1 MSLRALLWV
10 MEDAPVESHTDLVVL
25 YALAERAHDDGTASW
40 PSQEWIAHRA
50 RCSDRTVRR
59 ALASL
64 EERGIIRRG
73 DQRLTAHLTLRRKP
87 VVWDLDLSLKRSD
100 SVTGQCDRIS
110 KADTGDIKSGHH
122 GSQKRTLV
130 ALKADTAMSDKPSV
144 NRPEP
149 SVNRPGNSY
158 PDEFEKF
165 WRAYPKKTGKKSALR
180 RWREAVKTTDP
191 DVITVAAEAYAESVR
206 GTEPRY
212 IKNPEG
218 WLNAG
223 RYEDEVVPVAAQSS
237 WLDVVDAPAVVDAEV
252 LKELN

>member
-64 EERGIIRRG
+64 EERCIIRRG

-110 KADTGDIKSGHH
+110 KADTGDIKTGHH

-130 ALKADTAMSDKPSV
+130 AVKADTAMSDKPSV

-149 SVNRPGNSY
+149 SVNRPGVSY
-158 PDEFEKF
+158 PDEFEEF
-165 WRAYPKKTGKKSALR
+165 WRAYPKRTGKKAALR

-191 DVITVAAEAYAESVR
+191 ALIAAKAAEYARSVA
-206 GTEPRY
+206 GTEKRY

-218 WLNAG
+218 WLSAG
-223 RYEDEVVPVAAQSS
+223 RYEDEFEPVVSS
-237 WLDVVDAPAVVDAEV
+237 WLSVVGSDVIEGEIM
-252 LKELN
+252 KEIE

>member
-1 MSLRALLWV
+1 M
-10 MEDAPVESHTDLVVL
+10 ESHTDLVVL

-59 ALASL
+59 ALAGL

-100 SVTGQCDRIS
+100 SVTGQDDRFS
-110 KADTGDIKSGHH
+110 NPDTGGSKSGHH

-130 ALKADTAMSDKPSV
+130 AVKADTAMSDKPSV

-149 SVNRPGNSY
+149 SVNRPGDSY
-158 PDEFEKF
+158 PDEFEEF
-165 WRAYPKKTGKKSALR
+165 WRAYPKKTGKKAALR
-180 RWREAVKTTDP
+180 RWREAVRTTDP
-191 DVITVAAEAYAESVR
+191 ALIAEKAGEYAKSVA
-206 GTEPRY
+206 GTERRY

-218 WLNAG
+218 WLSAG
-223 RYEDEVVPVAAQSS
+223 RWEDEVEPAAPS
-237 WLDVVDAPAVVDAEV
+237 WLDVVDAPAVVEAEV
-252 LKELN
+252 LRELT